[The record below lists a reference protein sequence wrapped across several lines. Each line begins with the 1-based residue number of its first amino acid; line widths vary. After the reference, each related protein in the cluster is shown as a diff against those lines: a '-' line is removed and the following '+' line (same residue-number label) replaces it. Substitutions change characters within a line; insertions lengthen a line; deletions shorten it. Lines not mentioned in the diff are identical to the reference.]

1 MANLFV
7 AVVTVA
13 VMLAAMS
20 GLAQSAVGQQ
30 GAASDSLKA
39 ARDQTGEISRTAM
52 SSLGT
57 SVLEAGSEVEVS
69 VSNDGQT
76 PLREFSEWDLLMTY
90 EAADGLQIQRLAYTT
105 DSSPSSGEWTVK
117 GIYKDA
123 ATATEEAFQPGIV
136 NTGEEFII
144 TATVNPAIASPS
156 DNSIVLAVNNGVAL
170 TIAFTN

>member
-1 MANLFV
+1 LANLFV

-13 VMLAAMS
+13 VLLAAMS

-30 GAASDSLKA
+30 GAASDSLKT
-39 ARDQTGEISRTAM
+39 ARDQTGEISRTVM

-57 SVLEAGSEVEVS
+57 SVLTAGSEVEVS
-69 VSNDGQT
+69 VRNDGQT
-76 PLREFSEWDLLMTY
+76 ALRGFSQWDLLMTY
-90 EAADGLQIQRLAYTT
+90 EAAAGLQIQRLAYTT

-123 ATATEEAFQPGIV
+123 ATATGETFQPGIV
-136 NTGEEFII
+136 NTGEEFTI
-144 TATVNPAIASPS
+144 TAIVSPAVTSPS
-156 DNSIVLAVNNGVAL
+156 DNSLVLAVSNGVAL